1 MADDDV
7 YVIGCVHLWFGSF
20 RSGAGYGTA
29 RGAATSHLIA
39 SVSWSH
45 SHAIY
50 KQVGRGDHSCSC
62 MMHVHERLGLAC
74 ATHRLP
80 LPAAQDGGPGA
91 AGQQE
96 QGHSRANSYSTS

>member
-1 MADDDV
+1 
-7 YVIGCVHLWFGSF
+7 
-20 RSGAGYGTA
+20 
-29 RGAATSHLIA
+29 
-39 SVSWSH
+39 
-45 SHAIY
+45 
-50 KQVGRGDHSCSC
+50 